1 MHVITFFYQKKW
13 LYLLLKLFH
22 QNGERRLNIIQVL
35 QKNMCHQFALDFRY
49 LLENDAKFHSNC
61 TVFYCIC
68 IMIIYCLIS
77 IFELSQLKVEETFK
91 FGEFFKQ
98 WVFVSAATQYI
109 GSQRQASIALYP
121 PIMCSLLTAPD
132 FVIYVV

>member
-1 MHVITFFYQKKW
+1 MNMHVITFFYQSLKKKW
-13 LYLLLKLFH
+13 LFLTEAVPSKWGKEVKYNSLH
-22 QNGERRLNIIQVL
+22 
-35 QKNMCHQFALDFRY
+35 KNMCHQFALDFRY
-49 LLENDAKFHSNC
+49 LLENDAKFHPN
-61 TVFYCIC
+61 
-68 IMIIYCLIS
+68 S

>member
-1 MHVITFFYQKKW
+1 
-13 LYLLLKLFH
+13 
-22 QNGERRLNIIQVL
+22 
-35 QKNMCHQFALDFRY
+35 
-49 LLENDAKFHSNC
+49 
-61 TVFYCIC
+61 
-68 IMIIYCLIS
+68 MIIYCLIS

-98 WVFVSAATQYI
+98 WVLLPLHMFQQQHNTLGPSARPLLRCT
-109 GSQRQASIALYP
+109 P

>member
-1 MHVITFFYQKKW
+1 
-13 LYLLLKLFH
+13 
-22 QNGERRLNIIQVL
+22 
-35 QKNMCHQFALDFRY
+35 
-49 LLENDAKFHSNC
+49 
-61 TVFYCIC
+61 
-68 IMIIYCLIS
+68 MIIYCLIS

-98 WVFVSAATQYI
+98 WVLLPLHYVSAATQYI

>member
-1 MHVITFFYQKKW
+1 
-13 LYLLLKLFH
+13 
-22 QNGERRLNIIQVL
+22 
-35 QKNMCHQFALDFRY
+35 
-49 LLENDAKFHSNC
+49 
-61 TVFYCIC
+61 
-68 IMIIYCLIS
+68 MIIYCLIS
-77 IFELSQLKVEETFK
+77 IFELSQLKIEETFK
-91 FGEFFKQ
+91 YGEFFKQ

>member
-1 MHVITFFYQKKW
+1 
-13 LYLLLKLFH
+13 
-22 QNGERRLNIIQVL
+22 
-35 QKNMCHQFALDFRY
+35 
-49 LLENDAKFHSNC
+49 
-61 TVFYCIC
+61 
-68 IMIIYCLIS
+68 MIIYCLIS
-77 IFELSQLKVEETFK
+77 IFELYQLKVEETFK

-132 FVIYVV
+132 FVIYVVQDIIWHEAFPSAYFLGNLVKCQLQNENAWNGMSTHLIGSLGYCYILVRIP

>member
-1 MHVITFFYQKKW
+1 M
-13 LYLLLKLFH
+13 
-22 QNGERRLNIIQVL
+22 L
-35 QKNMCHQFALDFRY
+35 QKNVCHQFALDFRY

-98 WVFVSAATQYI
+98 WVLLPLHMFQQQHNTLGPSA
-109 GSQRQASIALYP
+109 RP
-121 PIMCSLLTAPD
+121 LLRCTPQ
-132 FVIYVV
+132 